1 MNSDL
6 PTARDYLKSNVRLV
20 IWCKSCR
27 HQREIE
33 FQTIIYQGKGDVS
46 VVHLKFVCT
55 NCGSRLTD
63 CVVSGSHLGPKRSA
77 YPAL

>member
-6 PTARDYLKSNVRLV
+6 PTARAYLKSNVRLV

-33 FQTIIYQGKGDVS
+33 FQIIIDQGKGRCADRVS
-46 VVHLKFVCT
+46 K
-55 NCGSRLTD
+55 GRL
-63 CVVSGSHLGPKRSA
+63 
-77 YPAL
+77 